1 MFKNILSGKQL
12 TSKSNNIS
20 LNHIISII
28 STASKM
34 ADAGTRHLAP
44 TTNFNAMRY
53 ILLYL
58 DLHIEVRIVGF

>member
-1 MFKNILSGKQL
+1 MLTEGPLS
-12 TSKSNNIS
+12 
-20 LNHIISII
+20 
-28 STASKM
+28 
-34 ADAGTRHLAP
+34 GTRHLAP